1 MLYNTAMLVTDRISK
16 LGFRLT
22 LLLVIIQALV
32 LLSSWRFLPPKLP
45 LFYSRPWGEEQLTT
59 AAGLWLISGLS
70 LIVFLVNLASASL
83 AGEESLAKQ
92 ILAVSGLIFSFLGL
106 ISLIQIVRLVI

>member
-1 MLYNTAMLVTDRISK
+1 MLVTDRISK

-22 LLLVIIQALV
+22 LFLVVLQLLVI
-32 LLSSWRFLPPKLP
+32 LSAWRFLPPKLP

-59 AAGLWLISGLS
+59 ATGLWLISGLS
-70 LIVFLVNLASASL
+70 SIVFLVNLVSASL

-92 ILAVSGLIFSFLGL
+92 ILAISALIFSFLGL
-106 ISLIQIVRLVI
+106 IALIQIVRLVI

>member
-1 MLYNTAMLVTDRISK
+1 MISNDKISK

-22 LLLVIIQALV
+22 LLFLVVQVLV
-32 LLSSWRFLPPKLP
+32 LLSSWRFLPQKLP

-59 AAGLWLISGLS
+59 ATGLWLIPGFS
-70 LIVFLVNLASASL
+70 LVIFLVNLICSSL

-92 ILAVSGLIFSFLGL
+92 TLSFSGLIFSFLGL
-106 ISLIQIVRLVI
+106 ISVIQIIRLVI